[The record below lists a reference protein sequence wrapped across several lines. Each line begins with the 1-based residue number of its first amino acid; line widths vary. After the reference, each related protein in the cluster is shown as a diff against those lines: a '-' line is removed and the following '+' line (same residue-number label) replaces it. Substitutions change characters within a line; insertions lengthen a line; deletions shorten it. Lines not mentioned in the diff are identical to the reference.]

1 MNDAASKTFNL
12 SKTAS
17 FDEVGIAT
25 QSRFFCVWQ
34 YNKDKSDKFHIELF
48 VMADRTHEFV
58 IHIDVY
64 EVNNAV
70 NIDIY
75 ARAANPL
82 TTIKSVVN
90 GIIAAGVGND
100 TDSARKLFWIIFMH
114 TQSYWPPWRRISM
127 CLQAAHVGITV
138 NAHH

>member
-1 MNDAASKTFNL
+1 MNDAASKTFKL

-17 FDEVGIAT
+17 FDEVSIAT

-34 YNKDKSDKFHIELF
+34 YNKDKSDKFHIKLF
-48 VMADRTHEFV
+48 VMADSTHEFV

-82 TTIKSVVN
+82 TTIKAVVN

-100 TDSARKLFWIIFMH
+100 PDSARKLFWIIFMH
-114 TQSYWPPWRRISM
+114 T
-127 CLQAAHVGITV
+127 
-138 NAHH
+138 